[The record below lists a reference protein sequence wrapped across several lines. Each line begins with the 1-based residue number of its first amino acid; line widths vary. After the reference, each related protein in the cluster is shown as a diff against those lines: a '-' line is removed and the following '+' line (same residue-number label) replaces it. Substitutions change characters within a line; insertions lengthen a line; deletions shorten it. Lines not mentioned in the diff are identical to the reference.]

1 MDNKKS
7 SIAIPLLFSIA
18 VIIGMFIGYKLHS
31 NMPNSKTLMSSPK
44 NNALEEVLHLVNQ
57 RYVDK
62 IDLDSTSSEAIQSL
76 LKRLDPHSVYIP
88 ISAIKEVNEDLEGQ
102 FQGIGVEFN
111 IFNDTVNVLSVIK
124 NGPAQTAGIEIG
136 DKITKVNDSIAT
148 GKSITSDQFRKW
160 VKGPM
165 GSTVQ
170 LHFLRDNKQLQKTIT
185 RGSIPITSVDA
196 AYMIDSNK
204 AYLRLNRFSSNTYRE
219 FIEAM
224 QGLKEQGMKALVL
237 DLRDN
242 GGGILEEA
250 VDIVDEFIGGD
261 QLLVYTMGENH
272 PRKEYKAKRP
282 GIFETGKITVLI
294 NEGSASASEI
304 IAGALQDLD
313 RATIIGRRSFGKGL
327 VQEQYTLSDGSA
339 LRLTTARYFTPLGRS
354 IQKPYKDHDDLK
366 YQTEILTRVHK
377 TNLTGTDTSAA
388 NRISY
393 KTQKGKILFGEG
405 GITPDQTIS
414 ADMVLFDTAL
424 NSLYANNTLGN
435 FSYRYFMKNKEKITQ
450 YKDFKQFEAA
460 FNIDNTAID
469 ELIKFGATN
478 GSSITLNNPQTISF
492 TKNRIKALIG
502 RIGFGES
509 GYFFIVNANDKTYQ
523 SAIVTL
529 NQ

>member
-7 SIAIPLLFSIA
+7 SLAIPLLFSIA
-18 VIIGMFIGYKLHS
+18 VIIGMFIGYKLHG
-31 NMPNSKTLMSSPK
+31 NMPNSKTIMSSPK
-44 NNALEEVLHLVNQ
+44 NNTLEEVLHLVNQ

-62 IDLDSTSSEAIQSL
+62 IDLDSTSSDAIQAL
-76 LKRLDPHSVYIP
+76 LKRLDPHSIYIP
-88 ISAIKEVNEDLEGQ
+88 ISELKEVNEDLEGQ

-136 DKITKVNDSIAT
+136 DKITKVNDSVAT

-160 VKGPM
+160 VKGPR

-170 LHFLRDNKQLQKTIT
+170 LHFLRDNKHLQKTIT
-185 RGSIPITSVDA
+185 RGNIPITSVDA
-196 AYMIDSNK
+196 AYMIDTSK
-204 AYLRLNRFSSNTYRE
+204 GYLRLNRFSSNTYRE
-219 FIEAM
+219 FMEAM
-224 QGLKEQGMKALVL
+224 QGLKEKGMKSLVL

-282 GIFETGKITVLI
+282 GIFETGKISVLI

-313 RATIIGRRSFGKGL
+313 RATIIGTRSFGKGL
-327 VQEQYTLSDGSA
+327 VQEQFTLSDGSA
-339 LRLTTARYFTPLGRS
+339 LRLTTARYYTPLGRS

-377 TNLTGTDTSAA
+377 TNLNGTDSSIEKTVK
-388 NRISY
+388 Y

-405 GITPDQTIS
+405 GITPDQTVLT
-414 ADMVLFDTAL
+414 DMVLFDTAL
-424 NSLYANNTLGN
+424 NSLYENNTLGN
-435 FSYRYFMKNKEKITQ
+435 FSYRYFMKHKEIIIK

-460 FNIDNTAID
+460 FNLDNSVID
-469 ELIKFGATN
+469 ELIKFGASN
-478 GSSITLNNPQTISF
+478 GSLITLKNPQTIAF
-492 TKNRIKALIG
+492 IKNRIKALLG

-509 GYFFIVNANDKTYQ
+509 GYFFVINVNDKTYQ
-523 SAIVTL
+523 SASASL
-529 NQ
+529 NY